1 MKHRTLDELATEA
14 HVTSVGAESMRAVR
28 RQRLE
33 RLASLLEV
41 HEGALRLF
49 SGMEYLP
56 KSHRIL
62 MSVDD
67 SPLTIAYHDPDLR
80 RQGLTGD
87 RICDAMSFFDLKSDE
102 FSSVFLRHLPFG
114 DGRQP
119 IAL

>member
-67 SPLTIAYHDPDLR
+67 SVVQPGQARLR
-80 RQGLTGD
+80 PSSSM
-87 RICDAMSFFDLKSDE
+87 AASLK
-102 FSSVFLRHLPFG
+102 
-114 DGRQP
+114 
-119 IAL
+119 